1 MPVLSPKR
9 LSCGRQRRRMGG
21 IGYRFL
27 QPEVHLY
34 RNWSRPL
41 PQRKQASS
49 GTGACLQRNGS
60 MPPAGREQAFSGTKV
75 MGSQNFTIVKRSFH
89 YSKKIL

>member
-41 PQRKQASS
+41 AEREQASS
-49 GTGACLQRNGS
+49 GTGAGLQRDGS
-60 MPPAGREQAFSGTKV
+60 RRLAGLKLWVLGIS
-75 MGSQNFTIVKRSFH
+75 
-89 YSKKIL
+89 L